1 MPSRSSPKTTTLS
14 RRLRQA
20 RQFHDLP
27 QDRLGVMAGLE
38 ESSSSARMSRYESGI
53 HEPSAQ
59 FIEAVA
65 KVLGLCPAYFY
76 CADDR
81 LAEIIRVYSGLS
93 EAKRTELHQRTNE
106 LAE

>member
-1 MPSRSSPKTTTLS
+1 MTNRSLSKNTIIS

-20 RQFHDLP
+20 RQARELP

-53 HEPSAQ
+53 HEPTYQ

-65 KVLGLCPAYFY
+65 KVLGISAAFFY
-76 CADDR
+76 CDDDQ
-81 LAEIIRVYSGLS
+81 LAEIIRIFSDLP
-93 EAKRTELHQRTNE
+93 EAKRESLLQKAINLSE
-106 LAE
+106 